1 MSDVGAVGREASV
14 VTAQCRQVR
23 GQILG
28 LLTVGAVLGG
38 GLAAAVT
45 PLISN
50 LPSELTRQ
58 VQIIY
63 WVATPLCW
71 LVLGGWL
78 YLALRPVVQL
88 VTLLQTARPVPPA
101 LWQRAR
107 LVAFTLPTR
116 LLYVPVVLVFGL
128 GLLSDLVG
136 ALFGGDYPLAQHF
149 PGTVLATI
157 VAAAVALILSV
168 LTRRVLRPVFVLTAD
183 QAEDRSL
190 RFSIRTRQLVTT
202 LWLTGIA
209 ISFMGLLGYNL
220 ILKEAR
226 NTLQIK
232 YTTLGQTIV
241 RYVARGL
248 NDEALIAYVET
259 LTLEDEGFVFVL
271 DEGGRQLTR
280 VPAQYQALVGPTVED
295 PKRNTDAFLWD
306 MTLVPLGREGRAWQ
320 LGFLYRVEPLRD
332 PWVRRALVIVLA
344 FTSGMLVFVS
354 VITWYVTNELTQDL
368 QEMTGRLWTLAR
380 SRQLTFERV
389 KVLTL
394 DEAGDLALA
403 FNEIQGKFQ
412 ELYQENETRRQE
424 AAILAQVAQIVNS
437 TLDLD
442 QVLDRALEQLQR
454 LVPYDSASILL
465 VVEEGPDLMIAACA
479 GFQNPAQL
487 VGTRFTPQERNL
499 GYEVM
504 LSQRVQVIPDVQQ
517 QEEWGHKRDDVEGA
531 HTIRSWIGAPLVV
544 QGQSI
549 GLLTLDGYQPGR
561 YTEEDGRKAATF
573 ATQIAIAVQNARL
586 YQTAL
591 ARAQDLALLYEVSQQ
606 ISGLLDTESLLYAI
620 VHRVQAAFGYE
631 VVSIHLLEASGTLRT
646 AAHIGMT
653 EEARRLCSQPGERGV
668 VPWVADRGEPLLV
681 PDVSRDERYVP
692 SAPGVRSVLALPLLT
707 GDVVMGVFNLES
719 SRLNAFNADHIR
731 LLLALSHQI
740 TVALENAD
748 LFASERA
755 QATELARLA
764 HTLAEEKRK
773 LDAILRNVA
782 DGLIVTDAEA
792 NILLVNPAFERMFS
806 CQADGVVGEPL
817 YRVVTERD
825 LHRLVVQALNDGDLP
840 VTTEITLPDGRTL
853 LASAL
858 SIQEERA
865 NGVVTVLR
873 DVTHDKELDRM
884 KSEFISAVSHEL
896 RTPLTS
902 ILGFA
907 KLTRR
912 ALDRWLPEA
921 VPVGPERALERM
933 RRNLDIMVA
942 EGERL
947 TTLINDVL
955 DIAALDAGRMEWHD
969 QLFEMPVL
977 IRRQVEAF
985 RTEASE
991 KGLLVRLDLE
1001 HHLPPLKGDP
1011 ERIGQVVSNLLSNA
1025 LKFTERGEIALVARF
1040 LPGGEPA
1047 GDWLTPPQGAVLISV
1062 SDTGIGMAPVAVAE
1076 LFQRFHQGGDLLH
1089 NKPQGTGLGLAISRE
1104 IVRHYGGE
1112 IWAESTLGVGSTF
1125 YFTLP
1130 LKEM

>member
-1 MSDVGAVGREASV
+1 MSDVGGAGREASEV
-14 VTAQCRQVR
+14 MTECQQVR

-28 LLTVGAVLGG
+28 LLTIGALLGG
-38 GLAAAVT
+38 GLSAAVT

-50 LPSELTRQ
+50 LSSELTRQ

-63 WVATPLCW
+63 GVATPLCW
-71 LVLGGWL
+71 LVLGGGI
-78 YLALRPVVQL
+78 YLALRPVTQL
-88 VTLLQTARPVPPA
+88 VTLLQTDQPVPPA

-116 LLYVPVVLVFGL
+116 LLYIPVLLAFGL
-128 GLLSDLVG
+128 GLLADLVG
-136 ALFGGDYPLAQHF
+136 ALFSVDYPFAQHF

-168 LTRRVLRPVFVLTAD
+168 LTRRVLRPVLLLTAG
-183 QAEDRSL
+183 QVEDRSL

-209 ISFMGLLGYNL
+209 ISFLGLLGYNL
-220 ILKEAR
+220 IIKEAQ

-259 LTLEDEGFVFVL
+259 MTLDDEGFAFVL
-271 DEGGRQLTR
+271 DEQGRQLTQ
-280 VPAQYQALVGPTVED
+280 VPARYQALVGTTVED
-295 PKRNTDAFLWD
+295 QRRNTAAFLWD
-306 MTLVPLGREGRAWQ
+306 MTLVPLVREGRAWQ
-320 LGFLYRVEPLRD
+320 FGFLYRVDPLRD
-332 PWVRRALVIVLA
+332 PLIRRALVILLA
-344 FTSGMLVFVS
+344 FTSGMLVLVS
-354 VITWYVTNELTQDL
+354 VITWYMTNELTQDL

-380 SRQLTFERV
+380 SRQITFERV

-394 DEAGDLALA
+394 DEVGDLALA

-412 ELYQENETRRQE
+412 ELYQENEARRQE

-479 GFQNPAQL
+479 GFQHPAQL
-487 VGTRFTPQERNL
+487 VGTRFTPQEKNL

-517 QEEWGHKRDDVEGA
+517 QAEWGHDRDDVEGA

-561 YTEEDGRKAATF
+561 YTAEDGRKAAAF
-573 ATQIAIAVQNARL
+573 ATHIAIAVQNARL

-631 VVSIHLLEASGTLRT
+631 VVSIHLLQASGALRT

-681 PDVSRDERYVP
+681 PDVSRDERYIP
-692 SAPGVRSVLALPLLT
+692 SAPGIRSVLALPLLT
-707 GDVVMGVFNLES
+707 GDVVIGVFNLES
-719 SRLNAFNADHIR
+719 TRLNAFNADHIR

-764 HTLAEEKRK
+764 HTLTEEKRK

-782 DGLIVTDAEA
+782 DGLIVTDAES

-806 CQADGVVGEPL
+806 CQADSVVGEPL
-817 YRVVTERD
+817 SRVVAERE
-825 LHRLVVQALNDGDLP
+825 LHQLVVQALHDSDLP
-840 VTTEITLPDGRTL
+840 VTTEITLPDGRTI

-865 NGVVTVLR
+865 DGVVTVLR

-912 ALDRWLPEA
+912 ALDRWLPEV

-969 QLFEMPVL
+969 QLFEVPVL
-977 IRRQVEAF
+977 IRRQVEMF
-985 RTEASE
+985 RAEALE
-991 KGLLVRLDLE
+991 KGLTVRLDLE

-1011 ERIGQVVSNLLSNA
+1011 ERMGQVVSNLLSNA
-1025 LKFTERGEIALVARF
+1025 LKFTERGEVALTARF
-1040 LPGGEPA
+1040 LTGGEQA
-1047 GDWLTPPQGAVLISV
+1047 GNWLAPPQGAVLISV
-1062 SDTGIGMAPVAVAE
+1062 SDTGIGMAPAAVAE

-1112 IWAESTLGVGSTF
+1112 IWAESTPGVGSTF

-1130 LKEM
+1130 LKEL